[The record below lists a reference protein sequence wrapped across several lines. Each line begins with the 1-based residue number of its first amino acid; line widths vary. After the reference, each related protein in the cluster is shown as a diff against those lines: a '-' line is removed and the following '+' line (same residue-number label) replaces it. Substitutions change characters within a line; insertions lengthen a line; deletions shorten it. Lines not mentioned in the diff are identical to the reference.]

1 MLRDEAGDATETARE
16 RVFSGRIF
24 NLDDV
29 TIDFHGETL
38 RRQWLAHPGSV
49 AILALDEHDRVLVLQ
64 QFRAPIGQYMW
75 ELPAGLRD
83 APGEPALDAAR
94 RELAE
99 ETGLQAA
106 EWQELTEFVP
116 TGGSSDESVQV
127 FVARELTEAQTDFV
141 RTGEEAQLRIRRVPF
156 DELVEA
162 VLAGGIRNGA
172 LMIGVLAL
180 AAKRR

>member
-24 NLDDV
+24 DLDDV

-38 RRQWLAHPGSV
+38 RRQWLVHPGSV
-49 AILALDEHDRVLVLQ
+49 AVLAIDERDEVFVLQ
-64 QFRAPIGQYMW
+64 QFRAAIGQHMW

-83 APGEPALDAAR
+83 EPGEPALDAAR

-99 ETGLQAA
+99 ETGMQAA
-106 EWQELTEFVP
+106 QWQKLTEFVP

-127 FVARELTEAQTDFV
+127 FLARELSTVQTDFV
-141 RTGEEAQLRIRRVPF
+141 RTGEEARMHVRRVPF
-156 DELVEA
+156 QELVEA

-172 LMIGVLAL
+172 LMVGVLAL
-180 AAKRR
+180 AAKRS